1 MKEHKKDRDILCARR
16 LDQTKLIK
24 TAPWTMEE
32 PKEVLKGLKQKK
44 SRDPNSFLM
53 NRIRSDQVY
62 PKCMELCNITSLYN
76 SELVKRVNS
85 AQIENP
91 SKGDW
96 CHTVQMDMELISLI
110 MTNCEIISMSKN

>member
-1 MKEHKKDRDILCARR
+1 
-16 LDQTKLIK
+16 
-24 TAPWTMEE
+24 MEE

-44 SRDPNSFLM
+44 SRDPNSFANEIFDPKVVGEDLLNATLALM

-91 SKGDW
+91 
-96 CHTVQMDMELISLI
+96 
-110 MTNCEIISMSKN
+110 